1 MNDWGVFDREICDVW
16 ATSIPSRATRCK
28 KAYAYNAYDMEALS
42 VSDDTRRNGAE
53 FSGTKG
59 RRAGKLLHCVPVF
72 PST

>member
-28 KAYAYNAYDMEALS
+28 KAYAYDTEALS